1 MAELEVG
8 HDDCTFMSHEV
19 ASQMLGI
26 FDLLPVPAYV
36 HAGPTIGDHHH
47 TTVLRPRGAGGARG
61 RCQGVRGGID
71 VQVLLGTDEL
81 EVSIYDGGEV
91 RSFLRCLKF

>member
-8 HDDCTFMSHEV
+8 HGDCTFMAHEV

-26 FDLLPVPAYV
+26 FDLLQVPADV
-36 HAGPTIGDHHH
+36 HASPTIGEHHH
-47 TTVLRPRGAGGARG
+47 TTVLRPRGTGGASG
-61 RCQGVRGGID
+61 RCQGVRRGID
-71 VQVLLGTDEL
+71 VQVPMGTDEL